1 MYSQRIEYQKVQN
14 TSPKKAQDTTFH
26 NVRHFNEQSQSK
38 VKYKS
43 ENSQMACGIWC
54 KIQRIKDSILQHL
67 IERDMDRINERHFFL
82 ATPNLLPLQYKY
94 INKSITSE
102 HISN

>member
-26 NVRHFNEQSQSK
+26 NVRHFNEKSQSK

-43 ENSQMACGIWC
+43 ENSKMACGIWC
-54 KIQRIKDSILQHL
+54 KIQRIKASILQQHL
-67 IERDMDRINERHFFL
+67 ICCLLNINTLTNQSPLKIYPTNDR
-82 ATPNLLPLQYKY
+82 
-94 INKSITSE
+94 
-102 HISN
+102 